1 MDKIF
6 GSSGK
11 RGGKNQRFI
20 EKRLETDELGIW
32 EGVEK
37 RLEDNDGL
45 AEAGVQ
51 VVMNGIEKF
60 PLKVGADGIAGS
72 QFIGGRLEAGVE
84 FVDEIGERGDF
95 VIKLRPAGEKNPA
108 EKIVEQR
115 DALAAGMLKII
126 GVERSKIRCDAEMFG
141 MFEHHEKHGAERMG
155 EPLTQ
160 GRRNRKDLVRLGDPA
175 VLTQTK
181 SFVESNTEHG
191 VGGFEATNIIEVDF
205 RFLALQG
212 YTPILRHRSFVHCD
226 RAVTHGVPP
235 QSARTKYSKF
245 MKNR

>member
-1 MDKIF
+1 MNYCPFRKAIRLWARYLGRATKGD
-6 GSSGK
+6 GK
-11 RGGKNQRFI
+11 GQRFI

-37 RLEDNDGL
+37 GLEDNDGF
-45 AEAGVQ
+45 AEAGIQ

-72 QFIGGRLEAGVE
+72 QFIGGRLKTGVE

-95 VIKLRPAGEKNPA
+95 VIKLRPASEKDPA

-126 GVERSKIRCDAEMFG
+126 GVERSKIRCNAEMFG
-141 MFEHHEKHGAERMG
+141 MFEHHEQHGAERMS
-155 EPLTQ
+155 EPLAECW
-160 GRRNRKDLVRLGDPA
+160 RNRKDLIRLGNPA
-175 VLTQTK
+175 VLAQTK

-191 VGGFEATNIIEVDF
+191 VGGLEATNIIEVDF

-212 YTPILRHRSFVHCD
+212 YTPILRH
-226 RAVTHGVPP
+226 
-235 QSARTKYSKF
+235 
-245 MKNR
+245 